1 MSLDIEKIGKI
12 FKSLGDTNRLR
23 IVLSIGK
30 GSFSVT
36 EIIHATELSQTLVSF
51 HLRTLRN
58 SGILKTKRN
67 GPFIYYSL
75 SSPDIIDIL
84 NKISRVID
92 STELITGKANNT
104 FQEKVELKIKGGAL

>member
-1 MSLDIEKIGKI
+1 MSLDIEQIVKI

-23 IVLSIGK
+23 IVFSIGK
-30 GSFSVT
+30 DSLSVT
-36 EIIHATELSQTLVSF
+36 EIIHATEISQTLVSF

-58 SGILKTKRN
+58 SGVLKTERN

-92 STELITGKANNT
+92 STGLIAGKLNNT
-104 FQEKVELKIKGGAL
+104 FQDKKSNKK